1 MDNLTDITNRVNN
14 LNGVS
19 PLSRWDFDDD
29 DEAPH
34 ETTSPLDGGASAD
47 NGNPPA
53 VSPAKPAP
61 QLQPD
66 HAETDKFLTAAC
78 GNKDQWLA
86 FQTADDNKT
95 RPKDPFLKRAIF
107 GRHPELAGQ
116 LAELNAKGAAVWFG
130 VTKTTGERRKKENI
144 HGVWTVPLDL
154 DEGTQAKLDVV
165 MNCSRPPDIVV
176 ESSLGKA
183 QCHWV
188 NDGSVLPMH
197 FEPVTKRLL
206 TKFGGDPAVCSL
218 TQVMRLPG
226 YLHQKDPDNPF
237 MVRVA
242 HINAALPPTGNTL
255 LADLLK
261 MTADVDMS
269 CGGASARVAAF
280 DTAADFGMGVTASS
294 HKRTHNQSSHLAP
307 SLGHVAKALGFFPNT
322 PENIPSHRDPRA
334 PVDFVRMI
342 AGVYGSTG
350 GNEPFYAKVV
360 EPWALQNAHSFST
373 PVTPEYVRERWDSV
387 KKDGVGLG
395 WSWLSDVTGY
405 NARFGADEWFNE
417 PVRAEDTAAMDAAIE
432 NAPDDISE
440 NALALRFADLHV
452 ENVRYAAKEA
462 QWLEW
467 NGDLWCP
474 DEKLHLM
481 TLARQFCRQITRGE

>member
-1 MDNLTDITNRVNN
+1 M
-14 LNGVS
+14 G
-19 PLSRWDFDDD
+19 LSGSEVKPSFN
-29 DEAPH
+29 
-34 ETTSPLDGGASAD
+34 GGASKINCD
-47 NGNPPA
+47 HPPGEDSSNPSAIPT
-53 VSPAKPAP
+53 KPAP

-66 HAETDKFLTAAC
+66 HAETDKFLTAAF
-78 GNKDQWLA
+78 GNKDVWLA
-86 FQTADDNKT
+86 YQTSDDNKT
-95 RPKDPFLKRAIF
+95 RPKDPLLTRSIF
-107 GRHPELAGQ
+107 GKHDHLAGG
-116 LAELNAKGAAVWFG
+116 LAELNAKGGAVWVG
-130 VTKTTGERRKKENI
+130 VTKTTGKRKKENVY
-144 HGVWTVPLDL
+144 GVWTVPLDL
-154 DEGTQAKLDVV
+154 DEGTQAKLDAV
-165 MNCSRPPDIVV
+165 MSCGRPPDIVV

-183 QCHWV
+183 QCHWI

-206 TKFGGDPAVCSL
+206 TKFGGDAAVCAL

-226 YLHQKDPDNPF
+226 YWHQKDPDNPF

-242 HINAALPPTGNTL
+242 HINPALPPTGNTL
-255 LADLLK
+255 LADLLE

-269 CGGASARVAAF
+269 GSGATRAAAF
-280 DTAADFGMGVTASS
+280 DTAAAIASADFGTAPS
-294 HKRTHNQSSHLAP
+294 HKRTHDQSSHLAP
-307 SLGHVAKALGFFPNT
+307 SLGHVAKALGLLPNT
-322 PENIPSHRDPRA
+322 PENIPLHRDPSAR
-334 PVDFVRMI
+334 VDFVRMI

-350 GNEPFYAKVV
+350 GNEPFYVKVV

-373 PVTPEYVRERWDSV
+373 PVTAEYVRERWDSV

-405 NARFGADEWFNE
+405 NARFGADEAFDE
-417 PVRAEDTAAMDAAIE
+417 PVRAEDTAAMDAATE

-440 NALALRFADLHV
+440 NALALRFADLHA

-467 NGDLWCP
+467 DGDRWCP

-481 TLARQFCRQITRGE
+481 TLARQFCRQAAKGGN